1 MCIQW
6 CCKNCQDKLT
16 VLTHHW
22 ARERCNDYYIA
33 RSEDRTVTDCPLG
46 PWILRRAYH
55 RNPYKGAQRCDDCI
69 RAGRKDSKR
78 VQLAR
83 QKTNVAHGDR
93 REYAG
98 ALYVGELVIPEGF
111 QHTPRPLVRSQLDVT
126 KSDREDLGLA
136 NKHLPSHELERERAA
151 KLAPSDVGVY
161 TQSMGN
167 TSIVRQQVNGGDRDR
182 RMAPA
187 ETIYRSPYQPVQHHP
202 IQYIYEGKSA
212 VGEDDPRNMDP
223 YTKLY
228 RNPPCYSPLA
238 AGTPQGSFQEN
249 SYSNNYTTNQNPGT
263 TVQGQAAEET
273 HRGAQQQL
281 NLPLRASSSR
291 STRVRPWDL

>member
-33 RSEDRTVTDCPLG
+33 RSEDRTITDCPRG
-46 PWILRRAYH
+46 PWVLRRAYH
-55 RNPYKGAQRCDDCI
+55 RNPYKGVQRCDDCI

-93 REYAG
+93 REYSG

-111 QHTPRPLVRSQLDVT
+111 HNPPQALVPGQLDMIN
-126 KSDREDLGLA
+126 SSAEDFA
-136 NKHLPSHELERERAA
+136 PPNEHLPSHELERERAA

-161 TQSMGN
+161 TQSTGN
-167 TSIVRQQVNGGDRDR
+167 TSIVRQQANVEDLDQ

-187 ETIYRSPYQPVQHHP
+187 ETLYRSPYPPVQHHP
-202 IQYIYEGKSA
+202 MHNTYKGKPTVGYEETKNIYSGSESA
-212 VGEDDPRNMDP
+212 PN
-223 YTKLY
+223 
-228 RNPPCYSPLA
+228 NPNFITLA
-238 AGTPQGSFQEN
+238 ADTPQGSLQQTPYRNDFTPN
-249 SYSNNYTTNQNPGT
+249 
-263 TVQGQAAEET
+263 VQGQASEEP
-273 HRGAQQQL
+273 HPGAQQQL

-291 STRVRPWDL
+291 TTRVRPWDL